1 MMQFAELNLHHRG
14 NAEKTTNLVR
24 RAVRMGYD
32 AVVINIDIGQMEA
45 KSSDKSAET
54 EHQPPRKKKRKS
66 NANPTEAIKE
76 QSDVIGGGGGDVV
89 PDPFLVN
96 EKQLDLSS
104 LEQAGRKFR
113 QFSRLTVHLTD
124 STSVHKLLHHAK
136 LKLYD
141 LVAVRFDD
149 EQILMTLQR
158 KGHLI
163 DLISIEADSGKV
175 PWLYLPKVVQACVA
189 CGLGFELVYSKALFS
204 QENRRQF
211 FSNARSLMTI
221 TRGGRG
227 VVLSSGADEI
237 IAIRAP
243 YDAANLCTLFGME
256 PRHGRKFVAANA
268 KAILLRSQSRRT
280 IKGSIHVTSDL
291 SAIPSSLGQPSELT
305 LQKLAQIPE
314 FENQLKLQEKDIDR
328 DVEMIAIV

>member
-66 NANPTEAIKE
+66 NINPTEAIKE

-175 PWLYLPKVVQACVA
+175 PWLYLPKVVQACPGKQATV
-189 CGLGFELVYSKALFS
+189 
-204 QENRRQF
+204 

-314 FENQLKLQEKDIDR
+314 FENQLKLQEKDIDG